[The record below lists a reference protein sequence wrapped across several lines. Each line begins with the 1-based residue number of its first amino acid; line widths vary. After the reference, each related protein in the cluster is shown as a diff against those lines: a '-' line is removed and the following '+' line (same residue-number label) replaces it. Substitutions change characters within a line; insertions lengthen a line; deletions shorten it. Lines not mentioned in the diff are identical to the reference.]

1 MKQLPSIQFDMKPIN
16 EFDQIDSY
24 YSAGSDLIYM
34 DVITTLIED
43 ISYPVF
49 IVKNGSRRVYTLNE
63 AAREGIDASIAIDKE
78 IDEILQL
85 NERVIENQPTVF
97 FNNQWYL
104 MSSDSFTAGS
114 EVYDKVELKAHSSVP
129 DATTLDRWKHMIAVM
144 LHRFRSP
151 LTGIS
156 GYLDLLMTETKDDNT
171 ISRALKVD
179 EGVNHLAD
187 IMDELEYFYHIPS
200 KFDISKLEP
209 VELTTV
215 LNRVLLDI
223 PEELR
228 NRVQFMKPTDAEPF
242 SASKDSLEK
251 VLWIL
256 LSNALAYSNEGSPV
270 TVSQLSNKSIRI
282 SNEGAP
288 IAEEIR
294 EHLFHP
300 FVTSK
305 ANNLGIGL
313 TMALLYASQF
323 GGTIFQTEN
332 GESGRISFTIC
343 FP

>member
-1 MKQLPSIQFDMKPIN
+1 MKQLQSIQFDMKPIN

-43 ISYPVF
+43 IAFPVF

-63 AAREGIDASIAIDKE
+63 AAREGIDASMAIDKK
-78 IDEILQL
+78 IDDILYP
-85 NERVIENQPTVF
+85 NERVLQNQPTVF

-104 MSSDSFTAGS
+104 MATDSFTAGND
-114 EVYDKVELKAHSSVP
+114 VYDKVELKAHSSVP

-156 GYLDLLMTETKDDNT
+156 GYLDLLMDETTDKKT
-171 ISRALKVD
+171 IQRALKVD
-179 EGVNHLAD
+179 EGVNHLSD

-209 VELTTV
+209 VELTS
-215 LNRVLLDI
+215 LINRVKSDI

-228 NRVQFMKPTDAEPF
+228 KRIQILKPTDSEPF

-251 VLWIL
+251 VMWIL
-256 LSNALAYSNEGSPV
+256 ISNALAYSPENSPV
-270 TVSQLSNKSIRI
+270 TISQLSNKSIRI
-282 SNEGAP
+282 SNEGKP
-288 IAEEIR
+288 ISDEIR

-332 GESGRISFTIC
+332 GESGRITFTIC